1 MKEFRYKLSTA
12 IHTPVSLNYTINKV
26 LGNLYVHKFHLT
38 NQCHI
43 CSFRYEVWDD
53 GYTTKDGYISDLHKQ
68 KYGHAPKK
76 HIPNNWQTPNKNEQ
90 TTGTHTPVIYFV
102 VGVGHILDLPII
114 LEKKLSE
121 PWFVILVH
129 LTQQY

>member
-53 GYTTKDGYISDLHKQ
+53 GYTTKDGYISYLHKQ
-68 KYGHAPKK
+68 KYGNAPKNIYLIIDRHQIRMNRQQV
-76 HIPNNWQTPNKNEQ
+76 HI
-90 TTGTHTPVIYFV
+90 
-102 VGVGHILDLPII
+102 
-114 LEKKLSE
+114 
-121 PWFVILVH
+121 H
-129 LTQQY
+129 L